1 MSRKIKQSDGWLQTV
16 SKPALLSLIKAA
28 YWPRVEGRKNIP
40 KSGATI
46 IVSNHKHDLD
56 PFMIMSGRWGRKTH
70 FLAKHECTDWK
81 IGPAIG
87 AFGVIFVDREAKDKT
102 AIKEQV
108 AKFMDKGRVI
118 ALFPEGT
125 RNKTADITMPFKMGA
140 VSFAAKNNATLVP
153 AAIVG
158 EYKLF
163 GRGGLKIIFGKPV
176 KVNKKS
182 LPETN
187 EKLYDIINKLLVSN
201 GEEKYRPN
209 IYKHYQAKAEKEAAK
224 KGK

>member
-1 MSRKIKQSDGWLQTV
+1 MSKEIKQSDGWLQTAL
-16 SKPALLSLIKAA
+16 KPVLLSLIKVV
-28 YWPRVEGRKNIP
+28 YWPKVEGRENIP
-40 KSGATI
+40 KSGPTI
-46 IVSNHKHDLD
+46 IVANHKHDLD

-87 AFGVIFVDREAKDKT
+87 AFGVIFVDREAKDKSVV
-102 AIKEQV
+102 KNQV
-108 AKFMDKGRVI
+108 GEFMKKGRVI

-125 RNKTADITMPFKMGA
+125 RNKTADLLMDFKMGA

-158 EYKLF
+158 EYKPF
-163 GRGGLKIIFGKPV
+163 GRGGLKIVFGKPV
-176 KVNKKS
+176 KVNEAD

-187 EKLYDIINKLLVSN
+187 QKLYDIIGKLLVAN
-201 GEEKYRPN
+201 GEEKHRPN